1 MHRYNGNTPQEQ
13 SAMLAALGR
22 EKIEELFSSVP
33 PQMVLQR
40 QLDLPSPLAEQE
52 LKNYLLDLADKNY
65 NLQQYACFLGAGA
78 YDRYIPSLIHHLTSR
93 QEFLTS
99 YTPYQPEISQGT
111 LQAIFEYQTMI
122 CQLTGMEV
130 SNASMYDGASALAEA
145 VICAASAQRRQTVL
159 LSAALHPQYRR
170 TVRTYCRF
178 NGLKIQEIPHDNGI
192 TDMAAVQAALNND
205 VAAVVIGQPNFF
217 GLVEDVA
224 SVAEAA
230 HAAKALLLVSADP
243 IALAIL
249 EAPGKQGA
257 DFVVGEGQPL
267 GNPLGF
273 GGPYLGFFATTQKYL
288 RRMPGRIAGMTKDK
302 EGQRGFVLTIQTRE
316 QHIRREKATS
326 NICSNQA
333 LCALT
338 AAIYLATLGKEGLK
352 KVAQLS
358 MAKAHYAYEQLLNSG
373 RFQPLFAD
381 RPFVFEFAVHTDQN
395 IKALNWRLL
404 QHKIIGGYNL
414 AVDYPQLAGG
424 WLLACTEK
432 RSKQE
437 IDLLVEK
444 AGELG

>member
-13 SAMLAALGR
+13 SAMLKALGR
-22 EKIEELFSSVP
+22 ENIEELFSSVP
-33 PQMVLQR
+33 AQVRLQR
-40 QLDLPSPLAEQE
+40 PLDLPAPLAEQD
-52 LKNYLLDLADKNY
+52 LKKYLLSLADKNH
-65 NLQQYACFLGAGA
+65 NLQQYTCFLGAGA

-145 VICAASAQRRQTVL
+145 VICAASAQKKQTVL

-170 TVRTYCRF
+170 TVQTYCRF

-192 TDMAAVQAALNND
+192 TDITAVQAALND
-205 VAAVVIGQPNFF
+205 EVAAVVIGQPNFF
-217 GLVEDVA
+217 GLVEDI
-224 SVAEAA
+224 SSFAEAA

-257 DFVVGEGQPL
+257 DFVVGEGQSL

-273 GGPYLGFFATTQKYL
+273 GGPYLGFFAAKQKYL
-288 RRMPGRIAGMTKDK
+288 RRMPGRIVGMTKDK

-316 QHIRREKATS
+316 QHIKREKATS

-338 AAIYLATLGKEGLK
+338 AAIYLAILGKEGLK

-358 MAKAHYAYEQLLNSG
+358 MAKAHYAYDQLLSSG

-381 RPFVFEFAVHTDQN
+381 RPFVFEFAIKGDQD
-395 IKALNWRLL
+395 IKTLNQRLL
-404 QHKIIGGYNL
+404 QHKIIGGYNV
-414 AVDYPQLAGG
+414 AADYPDLAGG
-424 WLLACTEK
+424 WLVACTEK

-437 IDLLVEK
+437 IDFLVEK
-444 AGELG
+444 VGELA